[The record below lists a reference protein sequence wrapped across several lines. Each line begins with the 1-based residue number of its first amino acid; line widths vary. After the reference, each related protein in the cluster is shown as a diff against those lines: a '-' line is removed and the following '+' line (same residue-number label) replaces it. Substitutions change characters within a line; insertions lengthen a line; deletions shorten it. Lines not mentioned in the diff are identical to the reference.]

1 MQLQPH
7 LKGYKRVKPTLARRV
22 LQNGGVAM
30 YAIIETGGK
39 QIKVQENDV
48 IYVEK
53 IEANDGDKV
62 TFNRVLMVGGEKT
75 SVGTPFVKNASVTGT
90 VDKQGK
96 GKKITVFKYR
106 PKKSSKTKQGHR
118 QPYTKITIDKINL
131 A

>member
-1 MQLQPH
+1 
-7 LKGYKRVKPTLARRV
+7 
-22 LQNGGVAM
+22 M

-62 TFNRVLMVGGEKT
+62 TFNRVLMVGGDKT

-118 QPYTKITIDKINL
+118 QPYTKITIDKITL